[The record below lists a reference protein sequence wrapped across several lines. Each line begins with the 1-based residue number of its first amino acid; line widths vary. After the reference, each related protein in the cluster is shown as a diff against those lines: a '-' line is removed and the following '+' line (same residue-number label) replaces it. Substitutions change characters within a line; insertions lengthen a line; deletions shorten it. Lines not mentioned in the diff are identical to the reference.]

1 MEFVRKPVYDNL
13 CREAIDKING
23 LPENEQTKADIVE
36 IKEALFQVLA
46 ETDMEKLQGYYDRID
61 EFYSVNFGKGLEYLS
76 GRYLITGAY

>member
-1 MEFVRKPVYDNL
+1 M
-13 CREAIDKING
+13 I
-23 LPENEQTKADIVE
+23 TDIVE